1 MAITKD
7 FITRYGVL
15 VQGNSAVS
23 SSTGQTNA
31 LQVNGGASI
40 AKNLIVGTTTELFGP
55 LTARSNATLLGP
67 TTVDNLF
74 TVTNAASFLNNVSI
88 SGNLLVLGITT
99 LSNVLNVT
107 GPTTFTNTATF
118 SNGLISNGPSI
129 FNGPLTLNGGGSV
142 SLGTSSL
149 TLSGDLTVGGIGS
162 FNSSTAAASGGI
174 GALVVPTGG
183 LYVGNNLY
191 IAGTSFNT
199 GTNTSNAL
207 YLAGGAWIDKTLVV
221 EGTAL
226 FKGDVTF
233 NGTATY
239 VYSTNTVYT
248 DNIINLHVPPDG
260 VNGAWTLDD
269 GKDIGFIFHNYKGAD
284 NDSFLGWA
292 NDTGYLEWYG
302 NGLETA
308 GGTFTNAVY
317 GIFKTGGIRL
327 TNTETAVSIASG
339 ALQIQG
345 GIGANNIWTTNDISG
360 GTVTARN
367 LTQGRIV
374 FAGVGGQ
381 LTDDGELTY
390 DSLTNLLSADVSKAT
405 TATNIAGGGPGM
417 IPYQSSYG
425 ITAFVNTGT
434 TGYVLQ
440 SNGTNAPSWTPL
452 GDIVAGNA
460 NTATNIAGG
469 TANQIVI
476 QTAPGTTGFVGPGNA
491 GQFLRSNGTGSAPSF
506 VNTGNIYIGNAVFAD
521 NLRGPA
527 NGIPYQSNTDTTGF
541 ITPGVAGSLLQ
552 SNGTTAT
559 FVSTSTLLV
568 GFATNASTADK
579 WTTAR
584 TITLAGDLNG
594 SVTIDGSQNYTF
606 TATVIAS
613 GASTTATNLA
623 GGTTG
628 AIPYQ
633 STANVTTFL
642 SLSGTEN
649 AILAAGTTSPK
660 YVTQIE
666 AKSGSGSSTTSVTQS
681 LRITAGGIGVTGD
694 SYFADSLG
702 IASNLKINGNINS
715 SNTTSG
721 SLQVIG
727 GAGIGGNLYIGGK
740 IVVNDD
746 TDSNNTAQGSIVTA
760 GGLGVAKDIV
770 VGGDITIGATA
781 NSTVIPAIYSNN
793 VILASYTSP
802 SISSTGTV
810 NLDQYSQTTYRTA
823 RYTVQIVD
831 GSSIHVTE
839 IVVTHNGTDAYINE
853 YGIITNNGELGT
865 FNATANGTNVILTF
879 TPTIVTSMSIKVV
892 RFGITA

>member
-31 LQVNGGASI
+31 LQVNGGAAI

-55 LTARSNATLLGP
+55 LTARNNATLLGP
-67 TTVDNLF
+67 TTVNNLF
-74 TVTNAASFLNNVSI
+74 TVTNAASFLNNVTI
-88 SGNLLVLGITT
+88 SENLLVLGITT

-118 SNGLISNGPSI
+118 NNGLISNGPSI

-149 TLSGDLTVGGIGS
+149 TLSGDLTVGGVGS

-174 GALVVPTGG
+174 GALVVPNGG

-233 NGTATY
+233 SGTATY

-248 DNIINLHVPPDG
+248 DNIINLHVPPTG

-269 GKDIGFIFHNYKGAD
+269 GKDIGFIFHNYKGVD

-327 TNTETAVSIASG
+327 TNTETAVSTSSG
-339 ALQIQG
+339 ALQVAG

-374 FAGVGGQ
+374 FAGAGGQ
-381 LTDDGELTY
+381 LTDDAELTY

-405 TATNIAGGGPGM
+405 TATNLAGGGPGM
-417 IPYQSSYG
+417 IPYQSAYG
-425 ITAFVNTGT
+425 ITSFVNTGT
-434 TGYVLQ
+434 SGYVLQ
-440 SNGTNAPSWTPL
+440 SNGTSAPLWTPL
-452 GDIVAGNA
+452 GDIIAGNA

-491 GQFLRSNGTGSAPSF
+491 GQFLRSNGAGSAPSF

-521 NLRGPA
+521 NLKGPA

-541 ITPGVAGSLLQ
+541 ITPGNAGSLLQ

-568 GFATNASTADK
+568 GFATNATTADR

-584 TITLAGDLNG
+584 TITLAGDLIG

-606 TATVIAS
+606 TATVSTS
-613 GASTTATNLA
+613 GVSNTATNLS

-633 STANVTTFL
+633 TTANITTFL

-666 AKSGSGSSTTSVTQS
+666 AKAGSGSSTTTVTQS

-702 IASNLKINGNINS
+702 IASNLKINGNVNS

-727 GAGIGGNLYIGGK
+727 GAGIGGSLYVGGK
-740 IVVNDD
+740 IVVNDL
-746 TDSNNTAQGSIVTA
+746 TDSNNTTQGSIVTA
-760 GGLGVAKDIV
+760 GGIGVAKDIV
-770 VGGDITIGATA
+770 VGGEITIGTTA
-781 NSTVIPAIYSNN
+781 NSTVVPAIYSNN

-802 SISSTGTV
+802 SINSTGTV
-810 NLDQYSQTTYRTA
+810 NVDQYSQTAYRTA
-823 RYTVQIVD
+823 RYTAQIVD

-865 FNATANGTNVILTF
+865 FNATADGSNVTLTF
-879 TPTIVTSMSIKVV
+879 TPTIVTSMTIKVV
-892 RFGITA
+892 RFGITS